1 MQTESRRAA
10 SAKSERYREIAAVL
24 ARHGIGVLGRD
35 RARHVREA
43 CEELGTT
50 FIKLGQMLSM
60 RADLLPAEYRDELA
74 KLQDDVPPVVFEDIE
89 DVIVAELGAS
99 PELLFSW
106 FDREPLGCA
115 SIGQVHA
122 ARTREGRE
130 VVVKVQKPA
139 VRAQVETDFAILND
153 MLDEWSERFP
163 VLQEFDAR
171 RLLQDFSDSLLAEL
185 DYTREAAN
193 LRVFAEAFKDDEAI
207 VLPEPF
213 ENLSAP
219 RVLTL
224 SRIEGVKPQALPPR
238 EEGRPG
244 LARSIARFLFE
255 PAFECGLFHADPH
268 AGNFLITPAG
278 TLAAIDF
285 GMCVRLEAD
294 ARRKLADIF
303 LAIDKRD
310 AQRLADRL
318 IAVAP
323 PARPPDRT
331 ALTAELGRILERFA
345 DAQAGTIDVAE
356 AIQALL
362 EVVRE
367 HRLRMPGNFAQL
379 FKASIM
385 CEGLLESF
393 DRNATLNEY
402 IKPIVKR
409 AYYDRFSREDLPERA
424 RESAADAADLAM
436 ELPRRVDRVLGELE
450 RGNLRV
456 WTRVEDVDA
465 IVKRLERT
473 AERTNATLLAA
484 ACIVAIAIVMNFYHP
499 QGWERWIGIVFW
511 IAVILAFVHVVRTLL
526 ALRR

>member
-1 MQTESRRAA
+1 M
-10 SAKSERYREIAAVL
+10 L
-24 ARHGIGVLGRD
+24 ARHGIGALGHD

-60 RADLLPAEYRDELA
+60 RADLLPPEFREELA
-74 KLQDDVPPVVFEDIE
+74 KLQDDVPPVEFSAIE
-89 DVIVAELGAS
+89 DVIVEELGAS
-99 PELLFSW
+99 PELIFSW
-106 FDREPLGCA
+106 FDRSPLGCA
-115 SIGQVHA
+115 SIAQVHA
-122 ARTREGRE
+122 ARTREGRS
-130 VVVKVQKPA
+130 VVVKVQKPN
-139 VRAQVETDFAILND
+139 VRAQVETDLAILSD

-163 VLQEFDAR
+163 VLKEFDAK
-171 RLLQDFSDSLLAEL
+171 RLLDDFSDSLLAEL

-193 LRVFAEAFKDDEAI
+193 LSVFQDAFKDDDEI
-207 VLPEPF
+207 VLPEAL
-213 ENLSAP
+213 EQLSTG

-224 SRIEGVKPQALPPR
+224 SRIEGVKPRDLPPL
-238 EEGRPG
+238 EEGRPL
-244 LARSIARFLFE
+244 LARAMARFLFQ

-268 AGNFLITPAG
+268 SGNFLVTRAG

-285 GMCVRLEAD
+285 GMCARLAGD

-323 PARPPDRT
+323 PARPADRT
-331 ALTAELGRILERFA
+331 ALTGELDRILERFA
-345 DAQAGTIDVAE
+345 DAEAGTVDVAA
-356 AIQALL
+356 AIEALL

-379 FKASIM
+379 FKAAVM
-385 CEGLLESF
+385 CECLVEQF
-393 DRNATLNEY
+393 DPHATLNEY
-402 IKPIVKR
+402 VKPIVKK

-456 WTRVEDVDA
+456 WTRLEDVDA
-465 IVKRLERT
+465 LVKRFERT

-511 IAVILAFVHVVRTLL
+511 VAVILAFVHVVRTLL
-526 ALRR
+526 ALRK